1 MSNRRR
7 LKANRGRAVVVP
19 GVTLSLGLGLG
30 VLQCA
35 PTTADTTAVDLLTAA
50 SIRIDGAVAGDDS
63 GSSVAGAGDVNGD
76 GRPDVIIG
84 APEGDNAGRTDSG
97 SSYVVFGQASPTTVD
112 LANLGSAGFR
122 IDGAAPADFSGQS
135 VAGAGDV
142 NGDGLADVVIGAPGS
157 LSNQASPGSS
167 YVVFGKAGTT
177 PVDLASLGSG
187 GFRIDGATYYH
198 SGISVAGAGDVN
210 GDGLADVIVGA
221 PGSSNNG
228 RTASGSG
235 YVVFGK
241 TGTATVDLAGLG
253 SDGFRI
259 DGATAWDYSG
269 STVTGAGDVNGDGRA
284 DVIVAAPRADNN
296 GRDGSGSTHVVFG
309 RSGTASVDLAALG
322 AGGFRIDGATELDG
336 SGRSVAGAGD
346 VNGDGL
352 ADVIIG
358 APFADNT
365 GGSGWGRSYV
375 VFGKAGNT
383 TVDLAALGAGGF
395 RINDDDPYSGQS
407 VAGAGDVNGDGLAD
421 VIVGAPGS
429 SNNGRDY
436 AGSSYVVFGKAG
448 PAAVDLAN
456 LGAAGLQI
464 DGAAAL
470 DVSGR
475 SVAGAGDVNG
485 DGLADVII
493 GAPFADNNSRNSSG
507 SSFVVFGK
515 ANPTPPLTPPPPP
528 ATAPKAQTAKVKVPK
543 KITAKGTTVL
553 LKKAVVTN
561 AGQKAASKVTWST
574 KKSAKGA
581 KKLYAKVTTT
591 RSGKLAITTTGKA
604 KKLYVK
610 LRLAAPA
617 TVDYAPY
624 RFTTKWTVKK

>member
-1 MSNRRR
+1 
-7 LKANRGRAVVVP
+7 
-19 GVTLSLGLGLG
+19 
-30 VLQCA
+30 
-35 PTTADTTAVDLLTAA
+35 
-50 SIRIDGAVAGDDS
+50 
-63 GSSVAGAGDVNGD
+63 
-76 GRPDVIIG
+76 
-84 APEGDNAGRTDSG
+84 
-97 SSYVVFGQASPTTVD
+97 
-112 LANLGSAGFR
+112 
-122 IDGAAPADFSGQS
+122 
-135 VAGAGDV
+135 
-142 NGDGLADVVIGAPGS
+142 
-157 LSNQASPGSS
+157 
-167 YVVFGKAGTT
+167 
-177 PVDLASLGSG
+177 
-187 GFRIDGATYYH
+187 
-198 SGISVAGAGDVN
+198 
-210 GDGLADVIVGA
+210 
-221 PGSSNNG
+221 
-228 RTASGSG
+228 
-235 YVVFGK
+235 
-241 TGTATVDLAGLG
+241 
-253 SDGFRI
+253 
-259 DGATAWDYSG
+259 
-269 STVTGAGDVNGDGRA
+269 
-284 DVIVAAPRADNN
+284 
-296 GRDGSGSTHVVFG
+296 
-309 RSGTASVDLAALG
+309 
-322 AGGFRIDGATELDG
+322 
-336 SGRSVAGAGD
+336 
-346 VNGDGL
+346 
-352 ADVIIG
+352 
-358 APFADNT
+358 
-365 GGSGWGRSYV
+365 
-375 VFGKAGNT
+375 
-383 TVDLAALGAGGF
+383 
-395 RINDDDPYSGQS
+395 
-407 VAGAGDVNGDGLAD
+407 
-421 VIVGAPGS
+421 
-429 SNNGRDY
+429 
-436 AGSSYVVFGKAG
+436 VVFGKAG